1 MDRVVNSQVLSS
13 LAHLLLLSVTKL
25 IGMSDVVVRL

>member
-13 LAHLLLLSVTKL
+13 LAHLLLFSVTKL
-25 IGMSDVVVRL
+25 VGRGDVVVRL